1 MAHIYLDSC
10 MIIGLIEGD
19 AHQQQLLKTNLLHH
33 RISSSELA
41 RLETRLLAIRVG
53 NQLSLKQFDK
63 FFSFCEMI
71 PLDKTVFERA
81 THLRATTHLKTPDA
95 LHLAAALHAQCAQF
109 WTNDK
114 QLISIA
120 NQYIT
125 VIDIKTFQN

>member
-1 MAHIYLDSC
+1 MANIYLDSC

-19 AHQQQLLKTNLLHH
+19 EHQQTLLKTNLFHH
-33 RISSSELA
+33 RIYSSELA
-41 RLETRLLAIRVG
+41 RLETRLLAIRND
-53 NQLSLKQFDK
+53 NQLALKQFDK
-63 FFSFCEMI
+63 FFSCCEII
-71 PLDKTVFERA
+71 PLDKTVFEQA

-120 NQYIT
+120 NQYVT
-125 VIDIKTFQN
+125 VIDLTTLQN